1 MTSPQAPEANHA
13 LLPRQLGLFG
23 ATMMGLGAMIGT
35 GVFVGLGVAAEIA
48 GPSAVLATC
57 LAAGVAVCNGLSS
70 AQLAASHPV
79 SGGTYEYGY
88 KYLHPSLGFT
98 AGWMFLL
105 AKSASAA
112 TAALGFGGYLLHVLK
127 WSSSGAITLL
137 GVSISVLVTLLVL
150 GGLKRSNFANVLIVS
165 VTLLALALFV
175 GLTLPVAWER
185 AEKNLLPFF
194 PEGEV
199 SLGAFLQACAL
210 MFVAYT
216 GYGRIAT
223 MGEEVRDPRRN
234 IPRAIIAVMIVS
246 ALVYTAV
253 GLGAVGAFG
262 AAPLGAAASQEA
274 APLETV
280 LQALGHPAAAT
291 VVAVGAMTAMLGVL
305 LNLILGLSRVA
316 LAMGRR
322 GDLPPAFARL
332 DRSGSTPAV
341 AVIGVGILVTALAAL
356 GDVRLTWSFSAFTV
370 LVYYAITNLS
380 ALRLRGEHRLYPRW
394 ISVLGLMSCLFLAFW
409 VEPRIWLAGLAAIAL
424 GLLWHWGRRPK
435 AAPETPGG

>member
-1 MTSPQAPEANHA
+1 MATESLPASGPGHA

-35 GVFVGLGVAAEIA
+35 GVFVGIGVAAGIA
-48 GPSAVLATC
+48 GPSVVLAVAI
-57 LAAGVAVCNGLSS
+57 AAGVAVCNGLSS

-88 KYLHPSLGFT
+88 KYLRPSLGFT

-112 TAALGFGGYLLHVLK
+112 TAALGFGGYLLHVLG
-127 WSSSGAITLL
+127 WSSPGAISVL
-137 GVSISVLVTLLVL
+137 GMVVSVLVTLLVL
-150 GGLKRSNFANVLIVS
+150 GGLKRSNLANVLIVS
-165 VTLLALALFV
+165 VTLLALIVFV
-175 GLTLPVAWER
+175 AFTLPVAWER
-185 AEKNLLPFF
+185 AGTNLRPFF
-194 PEGEV
+194 PQGDG
-199 SLGAFLQACAL
+199 SSAAFLQACAL

-223 MGEEVRDPRRN
+223 MGEEVREPRRI
-234 IPRAIIAVMIVS
+234 IPRAIITVTIVS
-246 ALVYTAV
+246 ALLYTAV
-253 GLGAVGAFG
+253 GLGAVGAYG
-262 AAPLGAAASQEA
+262 AASLGAATGQEA

-280 LQALGHPAAAT
+280 LRALGHPVAAT

-322 GDLPPAFARL
+322 HDLPEMFGRI
-332 DRSGSTPAV
+332 DCRGSTPAV
-341 AVIGVGILVTALAAL
+341 AVMAVGVLVTALAAL

-370 LVYYAITNLS
+370 LVYYAITNLA
-380 ALRLRGEHRLYPRW
+380 ALRLRGDARLYSRW
-394 ISVLGLMSCLFLAFW
+394 VSVLGLLSCLFLAFW
-409 VEPRIWLAGLAAIAL
+409 VEPRIWLAGLGSIAV
-424 GLLWHWGRRPK
+424 GLLWHWWRRRLLK
-435 AAPETPGG
+435 GA